1 MFSRKRPVVQ
11 LTSLLDLLFIMIF
24 IALTVP
30 PVVPDPVEPDPI
42 EPPIE
47 KPEDAT
53 VEVAPDD
60 LTEQLEQARKKNEL
74 LAAIDETPSE
84 STQSSANIG
93 EFRKLFVANLHYLRA
108 NYRYTETVIYSADN
122 ESGLYEYRVHLQG
135 AGIVNTNA
143 EPLTEDDVELIKVCD
158 EVTLTREVIQQ
169 DCRLIHDRHLTIDC
183 ERTDDRHY
191 QCNSRMVRKMPNG
204 QLKTNRYKYKME
216 LVKIYDPSL
225 V

>member
-53 VEVAPDD
+53 VEVASDD

-93 EFRKLFVANLHYLRA
+93 EFSENFLSP
-108 NYRYTETVIYSADN
+108 I
-122 ESGLYEYRVHLQG
+122 
-135 AGIVNTNA
+135 
-143 EPLTEDDVELIKVCD
+143 C
-158 EVTLTREVIQQ
+158 
-169 DCRLIHDRHLTIDC
+169 TI
-183 ERTDDRHY
+183 
-191 QCNSRMVRKMPNG
+191 
-204 QLKTNRYKYKME
+204 
-216 LVKIYDPSL
+216 
-225 V
+225 

>member
-42 EPPIE
+42 EPPVE
-47 KPEDAT
+47 KPEDST
-53 VEVAPDD
+53 VEVAPDES
-60 LTEQLEQARKKNEL
+60 TEKLEQAKKKNEL
-74 LAAIDETPSE
+74 LAAIDETPLE
-84 STQSSANIG
+84 SPQSSANIG

-169 DCRLIHDRHLTIDC
+169 VCRLIHDRHLTIDC

-204 QLKTNRYKYKME
+204 QLETNRYKYKME